1 MPSDPAFAALM
12 RRVRAGDGEAAAELV
27 HRFEPNVRRVIRLR
41 LTDPRL
47 RRLLDSVDVCQS
59 VLANFFVRVAAG
71 QFDLETPEQL
81 LKLLATMARNKFLN
95 LVEKHQAD
103 RRDVRRLQA
112 GADEALAALADVQ
125 ETPSTIVAGQ
135 ELLEQA
141 RRLMSEE
148 ERHLAEQR
156 AVGREWADVAAEVE
170 GSPEAL
176 RKKLSRAVDRVAAQ
190 LGLEDVSP

>member
-103 RRDVRRLQA
+103 RRDVRRLQT
-112 GADEALAALADVQ
+112 GAYEALAAVAAEQ
-125 ETPSTIVAGQ
+125 ETPSAVVMGK
-135 ELLEQA
+135 EL
-141 RRLMSEE
+141 
-148 ERHLAEQR
+148 
-156 AVGREWADVAAEVE
+156 
-170 GSPEAL
+170 
-176 RKKLSRAVDRVAAQ
+176 
-190 LGLEDVSP
+190 

>member
-1 MPSDPAFAALM
+1 MPSDSAFCALM

-27 HRFEPNVRRVIRLR
+27 RRFEPNVRRVIRLR

-47 RRLLDSVDVCQS
+47 CRLLDSVDVCQS

-81 LKLLATMARNKFLN
+81 LKLLATMARNKLLN
-95 LVEKHQAD
+95 LVEKHHAD
-103 RRDVRRLQA
+103 RRDARRVEA
-112 GADEALAALADVQ
+112 ADEAIAALADVQ

-141 RRLMSEE
+141 RRLMSDE

-156 AVGREWADVAAEVE
+156 ALGREWADIAAEVK

-176 RKKLSRAVDRVAAQ
+176 RKKLSRAVDRVASQ
-190 LGLEDVSP
+190 LGLENVSS